1 MLVSAAWVCPAALG
15 AINVVAQRRLSG
27 APAPGLPAIL
37 FASGDWLL
45 YAFLTPA
52 VFAFARRWPL
62 SRPHLARN
70 ALRHLAISLL
80 FCAAWAGA
88 GTALKQAVMPGSMEG
103 GAGAYFI
110 TCLFITLPFGVAL
123 YLPLVAFAHPIQS
136 FP

>member
-88 GTALKQAVMPGSMEG
+88 GTVLKQVVMPGSMEG
-103 GAGAYFI
+103 GAGAYFMNL
-110 TCLFITLPFGVAL
+110 LFITLPFGLAV
-123 YLPLVAFAHPIQS
+123 YLAVVGIETAIRYFV
-136 FP
+136 